1 MKKAEQ
7 SHSGEAGKFTT
18 GSTMSHVV
26 VMTATGSIGL
36 VAIFIVDA
44 LNLLYI
50 SMLGQQELAAAVGF
64 AGTIMFFTLSVSI
77 GLTIATA
84 ALVAR
89 ALGARD
95 RERAGMLA
103 GASLIIMTL
112 TTAII
117 TAVVF
122 IYLRELLVVIGA
134 RDETL
139 EIANGFLRIVMPS
152 APVVALGMCLAA
164 ILRALGDARRAMFVT
179 LSGGVA
185 AAVFDPLF
193 IFGFDMGVNGAAI
206 STVISRL
213 FLVAFGYYGA
223 VSIHRLPKMPDIR
236 QVFAVLKPFFAIGA
250 PAMLTQLAT
259 PFGNAVVTAQIAQF
273 GDGPVAGWAIVGRI
287 IPVFFGAIFA
297 LSGAVGPILSQNLGA
312 GLTGRLF
319 TTMRDSLTFI
329 TLYVIAVWMVMALS
343 AGGIASIFNASG
355 EARDLIIFF
364 CQIVTFSFLFNG
376 ALFVANAAFN
386 NLGFALYSTMFNW
399 GRSTL
404 GTIPLVLLGAKLAG
418 AEGVLAGWG
427 LGTVIFGIG
436 AVIVCFRVIRYIDT
450 NHPKMAGHLPPPPA
464 ASQSAFSTGKAST
477 ADWDL

>member
-1 MKKAEQ
+1 MNTPKPQ
-7 SHSGEAGKFTT
+7 RGDAGKFTT
-18 GSTMSHVV
+18 GSTMRHVL

-44 LNLLYI
+44 LNLFYI
-50 SMLGQQELAAAVGF
+50 SMLGQQELAAAIGF
-64 AGTIMFFTLSVSI
+64 AGTIMYFTLSVSI

-103 GASLIIMTL
+103 GSSLVIMTV
-112 TTAII
+112 TGAVI
-117 TAVVF
+117 TAGVIV
-122 IYLRELLVVIGA
+122 YLREILHLIGA
-134 RDETL
+134 RGETL
-139 EIANGFLRIVMPS
+139 EIAFGFLRIVMPS

-179 LSGGVA
+179 LSGGIA
-185 AAVFDPLF
+185 AAVFDPIF
-193 IFGFDMGVNGAAI
+193 IFGFHLGVNGAAI
-206 STVISRL
+206 STVLSRL
-213 FLVAFGYYGA
+213 LLVAVGVYGA
-223 VSIHRLPKMPDIR
+223 VMVHRLPKMPEFRQIR
-236 QVFAVLKPFFAIGA
+236 AALRPFFAIGL

-259 PFGNAVVTAQIAQF
+259 PFGFAIVTSHVAQF

-312 GLTGRLF
+312 GLGSRLF

-329 TLYVIAVWMVMALS
+329 SIYVIAVWTIMAFS
-343 AGGIASIFNASG
+343 AHGIASLFGAADQ
-355 EARDLIIFF
+355 ARDLIVFF
-364 CQIVTFSFLFNG
+364 CQVAAASFLFNG

-386 NLGFALYSTMFNW
+386 NLGFPLYSTLFNW

-404 GTIPLVLLGAKLAG
+404 GTLPFVLIGAKIAG
-418 AEGVLAGWG
+418 AEGVLGGWAFG
-427 LGTVIFGIG
+427 AVIFGTAAI
-436 AVIVCFRVIRYIDT
+436 IVCFRVIRKVEREHI
-450 NHPKMAGHLPPPPA
+450 KAAEHLPAAPPA
-464 ASQSAFSTGKAST
+464 SHSAFSTGKAST